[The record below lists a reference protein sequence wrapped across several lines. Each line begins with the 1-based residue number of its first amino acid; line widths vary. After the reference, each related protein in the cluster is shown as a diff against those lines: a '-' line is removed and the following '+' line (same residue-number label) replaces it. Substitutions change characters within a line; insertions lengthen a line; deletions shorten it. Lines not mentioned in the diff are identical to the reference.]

1 MTDMGQSS
9 LHPGRFQRA
18 RQLQTE
24 ALEQDRVVLGW
35 ATDAALAN
43 RHSASCRQENVDQR
57 HLRQFLKH
65 LSRFIPQPGAMT
77 ELRQGLP
84 QNVG

>member
-1 MTDMGQSS
+1 MRQSS

-24 ALEQDRVVLGW
+24 ALEQDRLVLSR
-35 ATDAALAN
+35 ATHAALPN
-43 RHSASCRQENVDQR
+43 RHSASCRQEYVDQR
-57 HLRQFLKH
+57 YLSQFLKH